1 MCGTAMH
8 HLYSLGSAALDE
20 LEAWK
25 AESTI
30 SMDDTERLALLLE
43 GMYGVDVHPPSLLA
57 SAHATY
63 RLDEDLFAALQ
74 HVFEIVSRL
83 LL

>member
-1 MCGTAMH
+1 MRGTAMH
-8 HLYSLGSAALDE
+8 HLSLGSAALDE

-25 AESTI
+25 AKSAI
-30 SMDDTERLALLLE
+30 NMDDTEQLALLLE

-57 SAHATY
+57 SARATY
-63 RLDEDLFAALQ
+63 RLDEDLLAAIQ